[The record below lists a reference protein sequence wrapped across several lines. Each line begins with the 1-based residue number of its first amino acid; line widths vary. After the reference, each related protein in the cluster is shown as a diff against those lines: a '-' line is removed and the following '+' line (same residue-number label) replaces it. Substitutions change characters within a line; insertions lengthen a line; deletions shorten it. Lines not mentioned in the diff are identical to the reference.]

1 MPEASFKVEPLVPEV
16 PTSSFATL
24 LRADVPPKVTVEEL
38 PIDKSGVDKLAEL
51 PRVRLPAPMLK
62 EDEVVNVPFTVRVPE
77 ETVTELPLKFV
88 AVVEPVTLKA
98 ATVPPSIEPTFPPV
112 NVFAT
117 VVELPDVAK
126 SNFVV
131 TVGDT

>member
-1 MPEASFKVEPLVPEV
+1 VPEASFKVEPLVPEV

>member
-1 MPEASFKVEPLVPEV
+1 M
-16 PTSSFATL
+16 
-24 LRADVPPKVTVEEL
+24 EEL
-38 PIDKSGVDKLAEL
+38 PIDKSGVVMLAKV
-51 PRVRLPAPMLK
+51 PSVRLPAPMVTA
-62 EDEVVNVPFTVRVPE
+62 DEVVRAPFTVKVPE

-98 ATVPPSIEPTFPPV
+98 ALVPPSREPTFPPV

-117 VVELPDVAK
+117 VVELPDVTK